1 MLKVDKNRGKVYHNQ
16 RFLVCCWLSFLLQE
30 ASYFQGTPVFLLSK
44 KNNFSKFPFD
54 PEYGKRRPIGQDLES
69 CTVSTYGYGLVN
81 IGNLA
86 LFTAPRIRVTYPYT
100 EIETMY
106 LNISG
111 LWMC

>member
-1 MLKVDKNRGKVYHNQ
+1 MRNMVKEDREG
-16 RFLVCCWLSFLLQE
+16 RTLSH
-30 ASYFQGTPVFLLSK
+30 TP
-44 KNNFSKFPFD
+44 FP
-54 PEYGKRRPIGQDLES
+54 
-69 CTVSTYGYGLVN
+69 TYGYGLVN

-86 LFTAPRIRVTYPYT
+86 VFTAYPYT